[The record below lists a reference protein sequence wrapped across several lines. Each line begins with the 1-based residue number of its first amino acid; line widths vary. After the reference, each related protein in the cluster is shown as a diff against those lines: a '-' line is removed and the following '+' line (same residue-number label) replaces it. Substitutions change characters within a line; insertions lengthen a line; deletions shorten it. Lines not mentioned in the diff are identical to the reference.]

1 MDRIVSPLKES
12 RDTPAGAQDGS
23 PFSGQVGIVMIGRN
37 EGERLRR
44 CIASTETAAARVYVD
59 SGSTDDSVA
68 WARAHGVT
76 VVELAVPPKFTA
88 ARARNAGLE
97 RLLQDHPGL
106 RYVQMVDG
114 DCELAPGW
122 LDAAL
127 LALEADPQLA
137 LVFGRRRERF
147 PERSIYNAFC
157 DDEWNVPVG
166 EAMAGGGDVMV
177 RVDAL
182 TAVGGYDPMMIA
194 GEDPDMSIRLRKA
207 GWRLFRIDHAMTIHD
222 AAILKFG
229 QWWRRTER
237 AGHAF
242 GELADR
248 HPGLREPD
256 WRRQCRSILLW
267 GGILPGLVVALALA
281 AIAFGPIWLVPAV
294 VVAAIWPAQMLRI
307 ANKRRRTLPLR
318 QAVLTGVFLMIG
330 KAAELVGLARYQLG
344 RLTGRRSD
352 LIEYHRG
359 PVNG

>member
-1 MDRIVSPLKES
+1 MDRIMPPLTDPRPEL
-12 RDTPAGAQDGS
+12 RGETQGAQ
-23 PFSGQVGIVMIGRN
+23 VGVVMIGRN

-44 CIASTETAAARVYVD
+44 CIASTSGTAARVYVD

-68 WARAHGVT
+68 WARSQGVA

-106 RYVQMVDG
+106 VYVQMVDG

-122 LDAAL
+122 LDAARD
-127 LALEADPQLA
+127 ALELDPGLA

-166 EAMAGGGDVMV
+166 EAAAGGGDVMV

-182 TAVGGYDPMMIA
+182 TAINGYDPEMIA
-194 GEDPDMSIRLRKA
+194 GEDPDMSVRLRKT
-207 GWRLFRIDHAMTIHD
+207 GWRLYRIDHAMTIHD
-222 AAILKFG
+222 AAILRFG

-256 WRRQCRSILLW
+256 WRRQCRSIVLW
-267 GGILPGLVVALALA
+267 GGILPVLVMVMVLFAVVFGPVWLLPALAFA
-281 AIAFGPIWLVPAV
+281 AV
-294 VVAAIWPAQMLRI
+294 WPLQALRI
-307 ANKRRRTLPLR
+307 AAKRRATLPPR
-318 QAVLTGVFLMIG
+318 QALLTGAFLMIG
-330 KAAELVGLARYQLG
+330 KLAEMIGLARFQMG

-352 LIEYHRG
+352 LIEYNSGPARG
-359 PVNG
+359 